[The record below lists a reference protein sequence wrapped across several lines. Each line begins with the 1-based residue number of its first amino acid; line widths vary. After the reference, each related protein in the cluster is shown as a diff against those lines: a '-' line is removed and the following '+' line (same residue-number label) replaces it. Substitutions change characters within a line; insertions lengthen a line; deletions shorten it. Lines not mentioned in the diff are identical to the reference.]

1 MMERHVF
8 HMWSSDLEQTIPGSP
23 DSDEDDLVTAGTR
36 ADEPET
42 DFLFRDSYIED
53 RDLGT
58 AGP

>member
-1 MMERHVF
+1 MF